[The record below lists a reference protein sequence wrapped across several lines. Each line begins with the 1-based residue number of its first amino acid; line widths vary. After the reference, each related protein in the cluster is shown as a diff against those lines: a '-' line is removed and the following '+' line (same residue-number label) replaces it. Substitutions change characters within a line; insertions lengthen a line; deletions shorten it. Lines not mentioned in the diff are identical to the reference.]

1 MFKKILIANRGE
13 IACRVIRTARAMGVK
28 TVAVYSDADANA
40 QHVQMADESVRLG
53 GTTAAESYLIKD
65 KIIAAAKQTGA
76 EGIHPGYGFLS
87 ENADFADAC
96 VKAGI
101 VFIGPPASAIRAMG
115 SKSAAKALMQKAKV
129 PVVPGYHGEDQDI
142 KTFKKEAAKIGYPVL
157 LKATAGGGGKGMRI
171 VESEADLESAV
182 SGATRE
188 AQSSFGDPELLVE
201 KYLVRPRHIEIQV
214 FADNFGNTVYLFERD
229 CSIQRRH
236 QKVVEEAPAPHMPE
250 KTRTS
255 MGKAAVDAARAVNYS
270 GAGTVEFIMGEDG
283 NFYFM
288 EMNTRLQVEHPV
300 TEMITGK
307 DLVEWQ
313 LRVASNEKL
322 GFDQK
327 DLSINGHAVE
337 VRLYAEDADKDFLPA
352 TGTLRHLEF
361 PNSSRNVRCDTGV
374 VTGDTITP
382 FYDPMIAKLIT
393 WGETRGQA
401 IAQMQHLLRDVKI
414 AGLTTNLGFL
424 RTIMTH
430 QAFGKG
436 EVSTDFI
443 AKHRANLFYKPAAEL
458 NDVTMALACLY
469 QMRAFNCGSVPMG
482 WRASG
487 GGESYFYFENGEAPV
502 AVKCQYK
509 NDVCHFSIN
518 GRKFD
523 IAHTEFC
530 DDGVC
535 FTLNGHKTEAVVV
548 AQGDDYWVMYNGDT
562 GHCKLHRFAEAAD
575 HRGHHAG
582 GLQSPMPGKVVQV
595 LVSANQNVERGQP
608 LLILEAMK
616 MEHTIKAPS
625 GGKVK
630 EIFYKV
636 GEQVSEGVELLAIE
650 AAS

>member
-13 IACRVIRTARAMGVK
+13 IACRIIRTARQMGVK

-76 EGIHPGYGFLS
+76 EAIHPGYGFLS
-87 ENADFADAC
+87 ENADFADLC
-96 VKAGI
+96 VKSGL

-182 SGATRE
+182 AGAQRE
-188 AQSSFGDPELLVE
+188 AQSSFGDPKLLVE

-255 MGKAAVDAARAVNYS
+255 MGKAAVDAACAVNYS

-313 LRVASNEKL
+313 LRVASGEKL

-327 DLSINGHAVE
+327 DLSINGHAIE

-361 PNSSRNVRCDTGV
+361 PSASRHVRCDTGV

-414 AGLTTNLGFL
+414 AGLVTNLGFL
-424 RTIMTH
+424 RTIMAH
-430 QAFGKG
+430 SAFGKG

-443 AKHRANLFYKPAAEL
+443 AKHRANLFYKPTGEL
-458 NDVTMALACLY
+458 ADVTMALACLY
-469 QMRAFNCGSVPMG
+469 RMREFSCGTIPMG
-482 WRASG
+482 WRLSG
-487 GGESYFYFENGEAPV
+487 GGESYFYFEAGEAPTT
-502 AVKCQYK
+502 VKCE
-509 NDVCHFSIN
+509 FSGDICRFHID
-518 GRKFD
+518 GRVFE

-548 AQGDDYWVMYNGDT
+548 TQNDDYWIMYNGDT
-562 GHCKLHRFAEAAD
+562 GHCKFHRFAEAAD
-575 HRGHHAG
+575 HRGHAG